1 MEPASSIDFGE
12 YRLEPNV
19 PRLTRGNHPVALQ
32 PRPLAVLCYL
42 AARPGVVVSRDE
54 LIRTLWAGTHVTRAV
69 LKVAVRAVREALGD
83 SADSPRYVETV
94 GQGYRFIGT
103 GVEAAALEVP
113 AMVGRID
120 DLALLRRAF
129 VDAVADGWRVV
140 FVTGEPG
147 IGKTTLIDAFAD
159 DLARTRSA
167 LIARGRCLEQYG
179 EGEAYRPAL
188 EAAGRLI
195 REDASGMLA
204 AIVRRHA
211 PTWAALLPALGDAPP
226 GAATATTPARVLREA
241 TDALEVVTQEAPLV
255 LVLEDLQW
263 SDPSTLDLIRAIAA
277 RREARGLL
285 VVASFRP
292 ADVSPEHPLRVLQ
305 QELLADERCAT
316 LALAPLSLDDVAA
329 YLERRFALGATRE
342 ARSLAARIHG
352 RTNGNALFMVNVAND
367 LVLGGFLVRRDERWQ
382 VEGAIE
388 RATDGIPAGLRDLL
402 AQRLR
407 RLEPEAHHTLEVASV
422 AGDRFV
428 VASVAAALETDAERV
443 EDVCET
449 LASNGQLVTE
459 AGVAE
464 WPDGTISGRYRFL
477 HALYRQAL
485 YEGVGAS
492 RRVHLHRAIGL
503 REEAGFGAR
512 AGEHAAQLAMHFT
525 RGRDHAR
532 AIDYHERAAAAA
544 RDRHAAHEAVGHLGA
559 ALDALAET
567 PAGAGRA
574 ARELGLVVTQATLLM
589 AIRGYAAPETERA
602 FARAR
607 TLCATLPASPAL
619 FPVLR
624 GLLSYHHVRARLD
637 AAHELGR
644 ALLAHADRHPDDRA
658 LRVQAHYGHGATLV
672 HMGRLAS
679 AREYLQAALR
689 EYDPTM
695 HALHAS
701 VYGGYDPFV
710 ACSLWLAW
718 ALAFMGHLDE
728 SAARE
733 RAALVRARALD
744 DSFTVAWACH
754 AAAVTQLMFGN
765 AAGSEALSAEAAALA
780 EAHGFPHVLG
790 MATANQGWAAIAQG
804 KIESGVPM
812 LRRGVAAVE
821 ATGAALLRPQYLG
834 MLAAADAI
842 EGNATG
848 AVRRIDEALAEA
860 ERSGERLHEAGL
872 LIEKGRLAS
881 ALADECLR
889 RALDVARRQGARL
902 LELRAATALA
912 GRGRSDEARAL
923 LAASLAPFADA
934 RTLAPEV
941 VAGREILAGRER

>member
-1 MEPASSIDFGE
+1 
-12 YRLEPNV
+12 
-19 PRLTRGNHPVALQ
+19 
-32 PRPLAVLCYL
+32 
-42 AARPGVVVSRDE
+42 
-54 LIRTLWAGTHVTRAV
+54 
-69 LKVAVRAVREALGD
+69 
-83 SADSPRYVETV
+83 
-94 GQGYRFIGT
+94 
-103 GVEAAALEVP
+103 
-113 AMVGRID
+113 
-120 DLALLRRAF
+120 
-129 VDAVADGWRVV
+129 
-140 FVTGEPG
+140 
-147 IGKTTLIDAFAD
+147 
-159 DLARTRSA
+159 
-167 LIARGRCLEQYG
+167 
-179 EGEAYRPAL
+179 
-188 EAAGRLI
+188 
-195 REDASGMLA
+195 
-204 AIVRRHA
+204 
-211 PTWAALLPALGDAPP
+211 
-226 GAATATTPARVLREA
+226 
-241 TDALEVVTQEAPLV
+241 
-255 LVLEDLQW
+255 
-263 SDPSTLDLIRAIAA
+263 
-277 RREARGLL
+277 
-285 VVASFRP
+285 
-292 ADVSPEHPLRVLQ
+292 
-305 QELLADERCAT
+305 
-316 LALAPLSLDDVAA
+316 
-329 YLERRFALGATRE
+329 
-342 ARSLAARIHG
+342 
-352 RTNGNALFMVNVAND
+352 MVNVAND

-407 RLEPEAHHTLEVASV
+407 RLEPEAHRTLEVASV

-449 LASNGQLVTE
+449 LASNGQLVAE

-574 ARELGLVVTQATLLM
+574 ARELRLVVTQATLLM

-637 AAHELGR
+637 AAHELGT

-728 SAARE
+728 AAARE
-733 RAALVRARALD
+733 RAALDRARALD
-744 DSFTVAWACH
+744 DGFTVAWACH
-754 AAAVTQLMFGN
+754 AAAVTQLVFGN
-765 AAGSEALSAEAAALA
+765 AAGSETLSAEAAALA

-834 MLAAADAI
+834 MLATADAI
-842 EGNATG
+842 EGNAAG
-848 AVRRIDEALAEA
+848 AVRRIDDALAEA

-872 LIEKGRLAS
+872 LIEKGRLAP
-881 ALADECLR
+881 ARADECLR
-889 RALDVARRQGARL
+889 RALDVARGQGARL

-912 GRGRSDEARAL
+912 GRGRSDEACAL

-941 VAGREILAGRER
+941 VAGRELLAARER